1 MATLKANTVSGI
13 GTEGPVLNGGLHF
26 SSQNYMTLPKGD
38 SVQGGR
44 GRGMIMGG
52 FHPAVQTMEYVSIQ
66 SQGNSIAFGD
76 MSTPTQ
82 GWGSALAS
90 STRAC
95 IGGGGYPSNINTIE
109 FVTIAV
115 TSNTTNFG
123 DLTAA
128 KVNMGTCSSQVR
140 GLIAGGNS
148 TPVFFNNIDFITI
161 ASTGDAQD
169 FGDINNQATGVRG
182 LSSPT
187 RGVFAGGGT
196 PTRLNVIDFVTIA
209 TTGNASDFGDLNTAT
224 IPAAASNNTRGII
237 AGGYIQPSGPVSNFI
252 DFITIAT
259 TGNATDF
266 GDLFENVYN
275 HGGMASETRALFVGA
290 YQLSPYSQGY
300 KNIIQF
306 CSIQTTGNGL
316 DFGDML
322 VNRGQ
327 NDGSTSDCH
336 GGLAE

>member
-1 MATLKANTVSGI
+1 MAILKVDTISGI
-13 GTEGPVLNGGLHF
+13 GTEGPVFEGDIEF
-26 SSQNYMTLPKGD
+26 TSQNSLTLPKGD
-38 SVQGGR
+38 TIQRGR

-52 FHPAVQTMEYVSIQ
+52 FHPAVQTMEFVSIQ

-95 IGGGGYPSNINTIE
+95 IAGGGYPSNIDTIE

-115 TSNTTNFG
+115 TSNTTDFG
-123 DLTAA
+123 NLTAA
-128 KVNMGTCSSQVR
+128 KVNTGTCSSQVR

-161 ASTGDAQD
+161 ASTGNAQD
-169 FGDINNQATGVRG
+169 FGDINNEATGVRG

-196 PTRLNVIDFVTIA
+196 PTRINVIDFVTIA
-209 TTGNASDFGDLNTAT
+209 TTGNASDFGDLNQAT
-224 IPAAASNNTRGII
+224 IPAAASNNIRGVI

-259 TGNATDF
+259 TGNAQDF

-306 CSIQTTGNGL
+306 ITIQTTGNGS

-322 VNRGQ
+322 AIRGQ

>member
-128 KVNMGTCSSQVR
+128 KTNMATCSSQVR
-140 GLIAGGNS
+140 GLFGGGQ
-148 TPVFFNNIDFITI
+148 TPSKLNNIDFITI

-169 FGDINNQATGVRG
+169 FGDLNNQVGGVRA

-187 RGVFAGGGT
+187 RGVFVGGST
-196 PTRLNVIDFVTIA
+196 PSKINVIDFVTIA
-209 TTGNASDFGDLNTAT
+209 STGHASDVGDMTQLISA
-224 IPAAASNNTRGII
+224 AAASNNTRGII
-237 AGGYIQPSGPVSNFI
+237 AGGYIQPSGPVSNI
-252 DFITIAT
+252 IEFITIASA
-259 TGNATDF
+259 GDATDF
-266 GDLFENVYN
+266 GDLFEHAYN
-275 HGGMASETRALFVGA
+275 LGGMASETRALFVGA

-306 CSIQTTGNGL
+306 ITIQTTGNGS

>member
-1 MATLKANTVSGI
+1 MAIFKVNTISGI
-13 GTEGPVLNGGLHF
+13 GTEGPVFEGDIEF
-26 SSQNYMTLPKGD
+26 TSQNFLTLPKCD
-38 SVQGGR
+38 TTQRGR

-169 FGDINNQATGVRG
+169 FGDINNLATGVRG

-209 TTGNASDFGDLNTAT
+209 TTGNASDFGDLNVAT
-224 IPAAASNNTRGII
+224 IAAAASNNTRGII

-252 DFITIAT
+252 DFITIASA
-259 TGNATDF
+259 GDATDF

-290 YQLSPYSQGY
+290 YQVSPYSQGY
-300 KNIIQF
+300 KNIMQF
-306 CSIQTTGNGL
+306 CTIQTTGNAL

-322 VNRGQ
+322 VIRGQ

-336 GGLAE
+336 GGLSE

>member
-1 MATLKANTVSGI
+1 MTILKVDTISGI
-13 GTEGPVLNGGLHF
+13 GTEGPVFEGDIEF
-26 SSQNYMTLPKGD
+26 TSQNFLTLPKGD
-38 SVQGGR
+38 TTQRGR

-52 FHPAVQTMEYVSIQ
+52 FHPAIQTMEYVSIQ

-82 GWGSALAS
+82 GWGGALAS

-95 IGGGGYPSNINTIE
+95 IGGGGHPSNINTIE
-109 FVTIAV
+109 FVTIAI

-128 KVNMGTCSSQVR
+128 KVNTGTCSSQVR

-169 FGDINNQATGVRG
+169 FGDINNQVTGVRG

-196 PTRLNVIDFVTIA
+196 PTRINVIDFVTIA
-209 TTGNASDFGDLNTAT
+209 TTGNASDFGDLTAARIASGT
-224 IPAAASNNTRGII
+224 SNNTRGII
-237 AGGYIQPSGPVSNFI
+237 AGGYIQPSGPVSDAI

-259 TGNATDF
+259 KGDALDF
-266 GDLFENVYN
+266 GDLFQNVYN
-275 HGGMASETRALFVGA
+275 HGSMASETRALFVGA

-306 CSIQTTGNGL
+306 CTIQTTGNAL

-336 GGLAE
+336 GGLSE

>member
-1 MATLKANTVSGI
+1 
-13 GTEGPVLNGGLHF
+13 
-26 SSQNYMTLPKGD
+26 
-38 SVQGGR
+38 
-44 GRGMIMGG
+44 
-52 FHPAVQTMEYVSIQ
+52 
-66 SQGNSIAFGD
+66 

-128 KVNMGTCSSQVR
+128 KVNTGTCSSQVR

-169 FGDINNQATGVRG
+169 FGDINNQVTGVRG

-187 RGVFAGGGT
+187 RGVFAGGGS
-196 PTRLNVIDFVTIA
+196 PTRVNVIDFVTIV
-209 TTGNASDFGDLNTAT
+209 TTGNASDFGDLNQAT
-224 IPAAASNNTRGII
+224 IPAAASNNTRGVI

-259 TGNATDF
+259 TGNAQDF
-266 GDLFENVYN
+266 GDLNEHVYN

-306 CSIQTTGNGL
+306 ITIQTTGNGS

>member
-1 MATLKANTVSGI
+1 MANLKVNTVSGI
-13 GTEGPVLNGGLHF
+13 GTEGVVLDGGLHF
-26 SSQNYMTLPKGD
+26 RSKNYMTLPKGD
-38 SVQGGR
+38 TSQRGR

-128 KVNMGTCSSQVR
+128 KVNTGTCSSQVR

-169 FGDINNQATGVRG
+169 FGDINNQVTGVRG

-187 RGVFAGGGT
+187 RGVFAGGGA
-196 PTRLNVIDFVTIA
+196 PTRVNVIDFVTIA
-209 TTGNASDFGDLNTAT
+209 TTGNASDFGDLNQA
-224 IPAAASNNTRGII
+224 IIGAAASNNTRGVI

-259 TGNATDF
+259 TGNAQDF
-266 GDLFENVYN
+266 GDLNENVYN

-306 CSIQTTGNGL
+306 ITIQTTGNAF

-322 VNRGQ
+322 VIRGQ

-336 GGLAE
+336 GGLSE

>member
-1 MATLKANTVSGI
+1 MAILKVDTISGI
-13 GTEGPVLNGGLHF
+13 GTEGPVFEGDIEF
-26 SSQNYMTLPKGD
+26 TSQNFLTLPKGD
-38 SVQGGR
+38 TTQRGR

-95 IGGGGYPSNINTIE
+95 IGGGGYPSNIDTIE

-115 TSNTTNFG
+115 TSNTTDFG
-123 DLTAA
+123 NLTAA
-128 KVNMGTCSSQVR
+128 KTNTATCSSQVR
-140 GLIAGGNS
+140 GLIAGGYDGSNFYN
-148 TPVFFNNIDFITI
+148 TIDFITI
-161 ASTGDAQD
+161 ATTGNASD
-169 FGDINNQATGVRG
+169 FGDINNQVTGVRG

-187 RGVFAGGGT
+187 RGVFVGGAS
-196 PTRLNVIDFVTIA
+196 PTTINVIDFVTIA
-209 TTGNASDFGDLNTAT
+209 TTGNASDFGDLTAAR
-224 IPAAASNNTRGII
+224 IAAAASNNTRGII
-237 AGGYIQPSGPVSNFI
+237 SGGYIQPSGPVSNI
-252 DFITIAT
+252 IEFITIAT

-266 GDLFENVYN
+266 GDLFEHVYN
-275 HGGMASETRALFVGA
+275 HGAMASETRAVFAGA

-316 DFGDML
+316 DFGDMIN
-322 VNRGQ
+322 VRGQ
-327 NDGSTSDCH
+327 YDGSTSDCH